1 MKGKLFLLL
10 LLLIATLRV
19 TGYDFSP
26 SEVSSI
32 RAYSSKP
39 LFTIPAPVIYGD
51 SIYAAGGQGDTL
63 LAVSLRG
70 EVLWSQRVGGFIA
83 TPPLLIPDVLI
94 SPTRREAWVVV
105 LTESNELRAFDAK
118 TGGLRLYN
126 LFVPSPSARV
136 GLQYAGDGRTVI
148 VPLQSSIQVIDIKTK
163 SEIWFKNLTFRI
175 LSLKYINNELLAI
188 GEKNAVLLD
197 MRGNSKWEIS
207 FNIRIEAFGAD
218 SNYLAVLLENKTLLS
233 FDLRNGAQRSSL
245 DLSSGLGYTAPRG
258 EFPVVGGVAVLTGS
272 SGIVYQ
278 VDLRKMELRRSI
290 KTWAEPVKQPSIVEN
305 ALLYFSKG
313 GLVRVYHLPSGIR
326 LSDVRVGGEIGSDVV
341 LQVDPVN
348 RSYYSV
354 LFDDSGT
361 LRIIRF
367 PELWIKLLEVREE
380 GGGYLIEGYVCSTAA
395 AGSPAPIN
403 IYTLDSEGKLI
414 GEKPIGSVSPGQ
426 CGARFSTF
434 LKSRGAVGLISGGFK
449 FPPNLVV
456 GISPE
461 EWISMKPGATTTTKP
476 EVVPSL
482 SYEAPTE
489 LKVGEEFVVRVMG
502 INGWRASNLTLI
514 LAGEG
519 IEEVSK
525 RLDVDYGSSFDIQLM
540 SVAKRRSEDLRL
552 ILMGDGVILL
562 EETLPVR
569 VERGKLL
576 ESLEVPTQV
585 EVNRS
590 FRVNLTLVNRYED
603 GQRFRVVVSL
613 GDLREEELT
622 APLAAGASQT
632 LKFSLRSEASG
643 SSQLITLILS
653 QDGTELEEHKVP
665 ILVIQPV
672 TQPSVTQTTTQIT
685 QTVSGVPIPMEYL
698 IAAVISLMAV
708 AVAASLA
715 RPKPRK
721 PERKV
726 EVIVPKEVPPAV
738 TPEEVEEVVEEVA
751 EEYPLERIP
760 FELEE
765 FEKPTVP
772 LEERPS
778 VPEVRPPAEAVERLE
793 RDLKALNTKLE
804 DLKGRMRS
812 IEDLIGFEVSP
823 YRMVDAEAS
832 LVNAELKL
840 REGSLD
846 EAERL
851 IRSTRESLD
860 VLTEE
865 VKDAER
871 VFRENWGAV
880 ENRIEIMLRVWGK
893 APATML
899 TMVPPSF
906 RIAAL
911 ERYMRMHKEKRLE
924 LRGDELV
931 SIS

>member
-1 MKGKLFLLL
+1 
-10 LLLIATLRV
+10 
-19 TGYDFSP
+19 
-26 SEVSSI
+26 
-32 RAYSSKP
+32 
-39 LFTIPAPVIYGD
+39 
-51 SIYAAGGQGDTL
+51 
-63 LAVSLRG
+63 
-70 EVLWSQRVGGFIA
+70 
-83 TPPLLIPDVLI
+83 
-94 SPTRREAWVVV
+94 
-105 LTESNELRAFDAK
+105 
-118 TGGLRLYN
+118 
-126 LFVPSPSARV
+126 
-136 GLQYAGDGRTVI
+136 
-148 VPLQSSIQVIDIKTK
+148 
-163 SEIWFKNLTFRI
+163 
-175 LSLKYINNELLAI
+175 
-188 GEKNAVLLD
+188 
-197 MRGNSKWEIS
+197 
-207 FNIRIEAFGAD
+207 
-218 SNYLAVLLENKTLLS
+218 
-233 FDLRNGAQRSSL
+233 
-245 DLSSGLGYTAPRG
+245 
-258 EFPVVGGVAVLTGS
+258 
-272 SGIVYQ
+272 
-278 VDLRKMELRRSI
+278 
-290 KTWAEPVKQPSIVEN
+290 
-305 ALLYFSKG
+305 
-313 GLVRVYHLPSGIR
+313 
-326 LSDVRVGGEIGSDVV
+326 
-341 LQVDPVN
+341 
-348 RSYYSV
+348 
-354 LFDDSGT
+354 
-361 LRIIRF
+361 
-367 PELWIKLLEVREE
+367 
-380 GGGYLIEGYVCSTAA
+380 
-395 AGSPAPIN
+395 
-403 IYTLDSEGKLI
+403 
-414 GEKPIGSVSPGQ
+414 
-426 CGARFSTF
+426 
-434 LKSRGAVGLISGGFK
+434 
-449 FPPNLVV
+449 
-456 GISPE
+456 
-461 EWISMKPGATTTTKP
+461 
-476 EVVPSL
+476 
-482 SYEAPTE
+482 
-489 LKVGEEFVVRVMG
+489 
-502 INGWRASNLTLI
+502 
-514 LAGEG
+514 
-519 IEEVSK
+519 
-525 RLDVDYGSSFDIQLM
+525 
-540 SVAKRRSEDLRL
+540 
-552 ILMGDGVILL
+552 
-562 EETLPVR
+562 
-569 VERGKLL
+569 
-576 ESLEVPTQV
+576 
-585 EVNRS
+585 
-590 FRVNLTLVNRYED
+590 
-603 GQRFRVVVSL
+603 
-613 GDLREEELT
+613 
-622 APLAAGASQT
+622 
-632 LKFSLRSEASG
+632 SLRSEASG

-715 RPKPRK
+715 RPKPKK